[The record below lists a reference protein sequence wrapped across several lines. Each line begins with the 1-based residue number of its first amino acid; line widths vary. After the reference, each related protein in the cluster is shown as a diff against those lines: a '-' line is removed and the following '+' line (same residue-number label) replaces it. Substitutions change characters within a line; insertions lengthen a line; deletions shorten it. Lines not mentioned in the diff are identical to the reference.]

1 MDPSEACNLNS
12 RQRRN
17 DAKRRRVE
25 TAAEGLI
32 RRYGLPSNLA
42 QALSE
47 WIYRLYGILAVL
59 KSFDDQDRYY
69 REWRHPGRDLA
80 EKTANAPDT
89 ELSAYVA
96 DMREFA
102 AHMIRLETLEGRNI
116 GRGKAIERA
125 GKTTWDALSPKER
138 RKARLY
144 LARNVPPRDN
154 TRQPAR
160 EVEFLR
166 SVAELIEQLTGRPV
180 SFSSAAPG
188 SRVPSSGR
196 HHSVEFD
203 VMVAAA
209 EMADYRVTN
218 EAMARRIQRIRGQK
232 SAKSSL
238 SDL

>member
-1 MDPSEACNLNS
+1 MDPSEARNFNS
-12 RQRRN
+12 RRRRN

-25 TAAEGLI
+25 TAAERLV
-32 RRYGLPSNLA
+32 RRHGLPSNLA
-42 QALSE
+42 QTLSE
-47 WIYRLYGILAVL
+47 GIYRFYGILKVL

-69 REWRHPGRDLA
+69 RQWKHLVRDLA
-80 EKTANAPDT
+80 KKTANAPDT

-102 AHMIRLETLEGRNI
+102 AHMTRLETLERRNI
-116 GRGKAIERA
+116 SRDEAVEQA

-138 RKARLY
+138 RKAREY
-144 LARNVPPRDN
+144 LAHVPPRDN

-166 SVAELIEQLTGRPV
+166 SVAELIEQSTGRPV

-209 EMADYRVTN
+209 EMADYRITN

-232 SAKSSL
+232 SAKSLL